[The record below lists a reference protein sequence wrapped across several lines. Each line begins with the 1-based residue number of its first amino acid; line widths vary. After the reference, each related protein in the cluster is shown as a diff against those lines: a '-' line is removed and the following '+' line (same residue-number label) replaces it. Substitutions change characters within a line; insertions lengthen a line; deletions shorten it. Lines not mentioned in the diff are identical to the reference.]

1 MFSESELRRYSRQ
14 ITLPAIGLDGQ
25 QRLARAS
32 AAVVGVGGLGT
43 PAAIYLV
50 AAGVRRVGLIDP
62 DIVDPS
68 NLHRQPMYGTSDIGA
83 IKVERACTR
92 LRDLN
97 PHVEVRA
104 HPVALTSANALDL
117 LGRYD
122 VVVDGTDSFAT
133 RYLVNDACVLLG
145 RPNVYASVLKFEGQL
160 SVFAVGDGPC
170 YRCLFPEPPPPGTVP
185 NCEQAGVLG
194 VLPGLMG
201 TLQAAEALK
210 FLLGTGELT
219 VGRLLLVDALHM
231 RFRSIDV
238 RRDPQ
243 CPACGT
249 REITSLGDYEA
260 FCGLGGSITEASAV
274 REIEPSQLQAWRAEG
289 VRYELIDVREPW
301 EAAIA
306 SIDGSRLVPLATF
319 ANRVE
324 VERSSTPVVLYCHHG
339 SRSLAA
345 ARLLVQAG
353 RQQVYNLVGG
363 IDRYS
368 READPSVPRY

>member
-14 ITLPAIGLDGQ
+14 IALPAIGLDGQ

-50 AAGVRRVGLIDP
+50 AAGVGRVGLIDP

-97 PHVEVRA
+97 PHVEVHA